1 MTFKKLALTVALM
14 ASFAAHAEGEFGVL
28 PAGEAYT
35 AADSIPLLQAQL
47 INTSEVNE
55 AYVVQEGLGSIAYI
69 TQETAEANFA
79 AVVQNDTAA
88 LAAIYQL
95 GDTSN
100 RALIVQRGTVEV
112 GTAAAFDVDSAKD
125 AGAALTL
132 AKNAIKPV
140 VAPAVAAPVMNEEAN
155 VALIHQ
161 TGDGAINNA
170 YIDQVGTADA
180 NANLAVIIQ
189 SASAVN
195 NLAMIAQIGS
205 LNKALITQT
214 N

>member
-14 ASFAAHAEGEFGVL
+14 ASFAAHAESVL

-47 INTSEVNE
+47 IGTSGENE
-55 AYVVQEGLGSIAYI
+55 AYVVQEGTGSIAYI
-69 TQETAEANFA
+69 SQETAEASYA
-79 AVVQNDTAA
+79 AIVQNDTAA
-88 LAAIYQL
+88 LAAVYQV
-95 GDTSN
+95 GDTSG
-100 RALIVQRGTVEV
+100 RALIVQRGTFEV

-125 AGAALTL
+125 ATALLTL

-140 VAPAVAAPVMNEEAN
+140 VAPATAAPVMNEEAN

-170 YIDQVGTADA
+170 YIDQVGNADG
-180 NANLAVIIQ
+180 NANFAVIVQ

-205 LNKALITQT
+205 LNKAIITQT